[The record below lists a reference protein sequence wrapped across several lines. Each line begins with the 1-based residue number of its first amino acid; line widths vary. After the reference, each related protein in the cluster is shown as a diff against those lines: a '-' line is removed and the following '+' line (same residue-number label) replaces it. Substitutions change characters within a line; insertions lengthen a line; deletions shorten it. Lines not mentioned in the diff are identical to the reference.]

1 MNRIEKVREYVDNVL
16 LNISDTTQKR
26 CGYLHLYGVSQN
38 CTMIAMKRS
47 ENVELATIAG
57 MLHDIYTYSTKDNI
71 DHAHKG
77 SIMAREILNSLHIFN
92 CKEIDTIC
100 SAIYNHSDKDMRHS
114 SFDEILIDA
123 DVMQH
128 CLYNPLFD
136 VHEKEI
142 ARFKDLKSEFG
153 LL

>member
-1 MNRIEKVREYVDNVL
+1 MNRIEKVREYIDNVL
-16 LNISDTTQKR
+16 LNIPDDAQKR

-38 CTMIAMKRS
+38 CAMIAMKRS
-47 ENVELATIAG
+47 ENVELAIIAG
-57 MLHDIYTYSTKDNI
+57 MLHDIYTYLTMDGI

-77 SIMAREILNSLHIFN
+77 AVVAREILVSLHIFN

-100 SAIYNHSDKDMRHS
+100 SAIHNHSDKDIKHLP
-114 SFDEILIDA
+114 FDEVLIDA

-128 CLYNPLFD
+128 CLYNPLLD
-136 VHEKEI
+136 VHEKETS
-142 ARFKDLKSEFG
+142 RFENLKSEFG

>member
-38 CTMIAMKRS
+38 CAMIAMKRG
-47 ENVELATIAG
+47 ENAELATIAG
-57 MLHDIYTYSTKDNI
+57 MLHDIYTYSTMDGI

-77 SIMAREILNSLHIFN
+77 SVMAREILNSLHIFN

-114 SFDEILIDA
+114 SFDEVLIDA

-136 VHEKEI
+136 VHEKER
-142 ARFKDLKSEFG
+142 ARFINLKSEFG